1 MNPIGYCMI
10 LFWITI
16 KNVILSLTRMKN
28 SLDKLLSNI
37 KLVQR
42 ALVFLALIFG
52 PSADVFI
59 TLMDLENNFNQPIR
73 VRRQL

>member
-1 MNPIGYCMI
+1 MI